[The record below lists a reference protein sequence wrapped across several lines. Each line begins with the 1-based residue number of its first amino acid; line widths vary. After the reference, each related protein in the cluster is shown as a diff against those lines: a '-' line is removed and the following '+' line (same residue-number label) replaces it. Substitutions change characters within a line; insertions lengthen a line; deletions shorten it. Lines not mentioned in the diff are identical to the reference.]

1 MFSYWFYFQF
11 ESIFP
16 WIWNVNINGFL
27 WYNGQIIIIQ
37 VFLPINN
44 DGHQLLLVF
53 YLKYG
58 SMIMFDQNKKPN
70 TKKRGMITSVTV
82 AEMLVNTI
90 SMTTVKFKLLVE
102 IKWICTGYC
111 DANHKNEFVQH
122 NDFGRCLFGLKH
134 IKSGNIVK
142 AKLEIAAFEGQTVAV
157 KNMLVSLWCVRWN
170 RTWER

>member
-1 MFSYWFYFQF
+1 
-11 ESIFP
+11 
-16 WIWNVNINGFL
+16 
-27 WYNGQIIIIQ
+27 
-37 VFLPINN
+37 
-44 DGHQLLLVF
+44 
-53 YLKYG
+53 
-58 SMIMFDQNKKPN
+58 MFDQNKKLN

-82 AEMLVNTI
+82 AKMLVSTI

-122 NDFGRCLFGLKH
+122 NDFGCCLFGLKH

-157 KNMLVSLWCVRWN
+157 KEYAGIFVMRQMESYMGKGIKWDWGLDANPARSRKQIVILRKKIYG
-170 RTWER
+170 